1 MASFVNKFLNRGK
14 YMPNQPLGAK
24 SVFSYSGGT
33 YVNEDNAMK
42 VAAFYRGVTY
52 ISTQI
57 AKLPWHIKDSENRI
71 INDDLGRILRLR
83 PNKEMNSF
91 SFKLFLVQQAIIFG
105 NGYAEIERDAVGRIR
120 ALWPIRSTDVNLWRN
135 SDGELIY
142 RIVGGS
148 SISPGEDAYLQP
160 QDVYH
165 VKNFFTKDG
174 LLGQGV
180 AAYGSETLGIALG
193 ANRFANNLFSN
204 GAMPSGILTTDGAIS
219 NEAFERIK
227 ETWNQ
232 NHGGRKTGGTAIL
245 EEGLKYQQIS
255 LSPDVMQFLESR
267 KFSVLEIARFL
278 GLPPTKLFDGESAT
292 YNNIEHSNL
301 EVAVDTLDA
310 WARNLEVEADVK
322 LLSNS
327 RSGKR
332 TEMDLYSVFRG
343 DMKTRG
349 EYFTKRMQTGSIT
362 PNQIRE
368 LEGDAP
374 YDQGDRYYIA
384 TNNYTPV
391 DKMDEI
397 FDAQI
402 NKNNNNSSS
411 ENRNDNELNEAI
423 TNYLKSKR

>member
-1 MASFVNKFLNRGK
+1 MASFVNKILNRGK
-14 YMPNQPLGAK
+14 YKPNQPLAPK
-24 SVFSYSGGT
+24 SIFSYSGGT
-33 YVNEDNAMK
+33 YVNEDSAMK

-57 AKLPWHIKDSENRI
+57 AKLPWHVKSSKNEIL
-71 INDDLGRILRLR
+71 NDELSRFLRLK
-83 PNKEMNSF
+83 PNKEMNAF
-91 SFKLFLVQQAIIFG
+91 SFRLFLIQQAIIYG
-105 NGYAEIERDAVGRIR
+105 NGYAEIERDRAGRIKG
-120 ALWPIRSTDVNLWRN
+120 LWPIRATDVNLWRTQ
-135 SDGELIY
+135 DGELVY

-148 SISPGEDAYLQP
+148 SSNPGEDAYLAP
-160 QDVYH
+160 SDIYH
-165 VKNFFTKDG
+165 IKNFFTKDG

-180 AAYGSETLGIALG
+180 VAYGSDTLGISLG

-204 GAMPSGILTTDGAIS
+204 GAMPSGILKTEGTIS
-219 NEAFERIK
+219 DEAFDRIK
-227 ETWNQ
+227 ETWEK

-245 EEGLKYQQIS
+245 EEGLSYQQVS

-292 YNNIEHSNL
+292 YNNIEHANL

-310 WARNLEVEADVK
+310 WARNLEIEADVK

-327 RSGKR
+327 RQGKK

-374 YDQGDRYYIA
+374 YKDGDRYYIA

-391 DKMDEI
+391 DRMDEI
-397 FDAQI
+397 FDSQV
-402 NKNNNNSSS
+402 NKNKNSNQDKNS
-411 ENRNDNELNEAI
+411 ETELNEAVAS
-423 TNYLKSKR
+423 YLKKK